1 MKKYIARRLAIAII
15 VMLGASLLSF
25 LLLYLA
31 PGNPAHAI
39 LTAQLGH
46 DPSLEEVTFFMTQ
59 HDLNNPFLV
68 QCSQWLYMITHVNL
82 GTSFRTGEPVL
93 TEFLDRFPAT
103 FELAMASMSIAVLI
117 AIPVGVLSALK
128 QNSMLDHSSRLVA
141 LWGVSMPNFWLGL
154 LLILFF
160 SLNLGWFPCFGYGSL
175 SHLVLPAITLGT
187 GLAAPLM
194 RFIRASMLEV
204 LRQDYIRTARS
215 HGLSEGLILWKHSF
229 KNALIPVITYMGMQ
243 VGHLLGGAV
252 IIETIFAWPGI
263 GKFLVDAI
271 YARDYPVIQ
280 GFVLII
286 ALFFI
291 LTNLAVDILYTYL
304 DPRIRYDVEKGTN

>member
-1 MKKYIARRLAIAII
+1 MKKFIARRLAIAVI

-46 DPSLEEVTFFMTQ
+46 DPSLEEVAFFMTK

-82 GTSFRTGEPVL
+82 GMSFRTGEPVL
-93 TEFLDRFPAT
+93 VEFIDRFPAT
-103 FELAMASMSIAVLI
+103 LELASASMLIAVLI
-117 AIPVGVLSALK
+117 AIPVGILSALK

-141 LWGVSMPNFWLGL
+141 LLGVSMPNFWLGL

-160 SLNLGWFPCFGYGSL
+160 SLKLGWFPCFGYGTI

-194 RFIRASMLEV
+194 RLMRASMLEV

-215 HGLSEGLILWKHSF
+215 KGLSERLVMWKHGF
-229 KNALIPVITYMGMQ
+229 KNALIPVITHMGMQ
-243 VGHLLGGAV
+243 IGHLLAGTV
-252 IIETIFAWPGI
+252 IVETIFSWPGV

-286 ALFFI
+286 ALFFV
-291 LTNLAVDILYTYL
+291 LSNLVVDILYTYL
-304 DPRIRYDVEKGTN
+304 DPRIRYDVENGK

>member
-1 MKKYIARRLAIAII
+1 MIKYTAKRLAIAVI

-25 LLLYLA
+25 FLLYLA

-46 DPSLEEVTFFMTQ
+46 DPSLEEVAFFMVK

-68 QCSQWLYMITHVNL
+68 QCSQWLYMITHLNL

-93 TEFLDRFPAT
+93 VEFIDRFPAT
-103 FELAMASMSIAVLI
+103 FELAFTSMLIAILI
-117 AIPVGVLSALK
+117 AIPVGIVSALK
-128 QNSMLDHSSRLVA
+128 QNSLLDHSSRFVA
-141 LWGVSMPNFWLGL
+141 LLGVSMPNFWLGL
-154 LLILFF
+154 LLILIF
-160 SLNLGWFPCFGYGSL
+160 SLKLGWFPCFGYGTTA
-175 SHLVLPAITLGT
+175 HLVLPAITLGT

-194 RFIRASMLEV
+194 RLMRASMLEV

-215 HGLSEGLILWKHSF
+215 KGLSERLVMWKHGF
-229 KNALIPVITYMGMQ
+229 KNALIPVITHMGIQ
-243 VGHLLGGAV
+243 IGHLLAGTV
-252 IIETIFAWPGI
+252 IVEIIFAWPGV

-286 ALFFI
+286 ALFFV
-291 LTNLAVDILYTYL
+291 LSNLAVDILYTYI
-304 DPRIRYDVEKGTN
+304 DPRIRYDADKGM

>member
-1 MKKYIARRLAIAII
+1 MKKFIVKRLAIAVI

-25 LLLYLA
+25 LLLYFA

-46 DPSLEEVTFFMTQ
+46 DPSLEEVAFFMMKN
-59 HDLNNPFLV
+59 DLNNPFLV
-68 QCSQWLYMITHVNL
+68 QCSQWLYMIIHVNL

-93 TEFLDRFPAT
+93 MEFIDRFPAT
-103 FELAMASMSIAVLI
+103 LELASASMLIAILI
-117 AIPVGVLSALK
+117 AIPVGILSALK
-128 QNSMLDHSSRLVA
+128 QNSMLDHTSRLVA
-141 LWGVSMPNFWLGL
+141 LLGVSMPNFWLGL

-160 SLNLGWFPCFGYGSL
+160 SLKLGWFPCFGYGTI

-187 GLAAPLM
+187 GLAAPMMRLM
-194 RFIRASMLEV
+194 RASMLEV

-215 HGLSEGLILWKHSF
+215 KGLSERLVMWKHGF
-229 KNALIPVITYMGMQ
+229 KNALIPVITYMGIQ
-243 VGHLLGGAV
+243 IGHLLAGAV
-252 IIETIFAWPGI
+252 IVETIFAWPGV

-286 ALFFI
+286 ALFFV
-291 LTNLAVDILYTYL
+291 LSNLAVDILYMYL
-304 DPRIRYDVEKGTN
+304 DPRIRYDANKGM

>member
-1 MKKYIARRLAIAII
+1 MKKYIAKRLAIAVI

-25 LLLYLA
+25 LLLYFA

-46 DPSLEEVTFFMTQ
+46 DPSLEEVAFFMMK

-68 QCSQWLYMITHVNL
+68 QCSQWLYMITHLNL

-93 TEFLDRFPAT
+93 MEFLDRFPAT
-103 FELAMASMSIAVLI
+103 FELAFTSMLIALLI
-117 AIPVGVLSALK
+117 AIPVGILSALK
-128 QNSMLDHSSRLVA
+128 QNSILDHSSRLVA
-141 LWGVSMPNFWLGL
+141 LCGVSMPNFWLGL
-154 LLILFF
+154 VLIMFF
-160 SLNLGWFPCFGYGSL
+160 SLKLGWFPCFGYGTA

-194 RFIRASMLEV
+194 RLMRASMLEV

-215 HGLSEGLILWKHSF
+215 KGLSEHLVMWKHGL
-229 KNALIPVITYMGMQ
+229 KNALIPVITHMGMQ
-243 VGHLLGGAV
+243 TGHLLGGAV
-252 IIETIFAWPGI
+252 IVETIFAWPGV
-263 GKFLVDAI
+263 GKFLVDGI

-280 GFVLII
+280 GFVLVI
-286 ALFFI
+286 ALFFV
-291 LTNLAVDILYTYL
+291 LSNLAVDILYTYL
-304 DPRIRYDVEKGTN
+304 DPRIRYDVENKK

>member
-1 MKKYIARRLAIAII
+1 MRKFIAKRLVIAVI

-25 LLLYLA
+25 CLLYLA

-39 LTAQLGH
+39 LTTQLGN
-46 DPSLEEVTFFMTQ
+46 DPSLEEVAFFMMK

-68 QCSQWLYMITHVNL
+68 QCSQWLYMITHFNL

-93 TEFLDRFPAT
+93 IEFIDRFPAT
-103 FELAMASMSIAVLI
+103 FELALTSMLIAVLI
-117 AIPVGVLSALK
+117 AIPVGIVSAIK
-128 QNSMLDHSSRLVA
+128 QNTMLDHSSRLVA
-141 LWGVSMPNFWLGL
+141 LFGVSMPNFWLGL

-160 SLNLGWFPCFGYGSL
+160 SLKLGWFPCFGYGTI

-194 RFIRASMLEV
+194 RLMRASMLEV

-215 HGLSEGLILWKHSF
+215 KGLSEHLVMWKHGL
-229 KNALIPVITYMGMQ
+229 KNALIPVITHMGMQ
-243 VGHLLGGAV
+243 TGHLLGGAV
-252 IIETIFAWPGI
+252 IVETIFAWPGI

-280 GFVLII
+280 GFVLVI
-286 ALFFI
+286 ALFFV
-291 LTNLAVDILYTYL
+291 LSNLAVDILYTYL
-304 DPRIRYDVEKGTN
+304 DPRIRYDVENEK

>member
-1 MKKYIARRLAIAII
+1 
-15 VMLGASLLSF
+15 
-25 LLLYLA
+25 
-31 PGNPAHAI
+31 
-39 LTAQLGH
+39 
-46 DPSLEEVTFFMTQ
+46 
-59 HDLNNPFLV
+59 
-68 QCSQWLYMITHVNL
+68 
-82 GTSFRTGEPVL
+82 
-93 TEFLDRFPAT
+93 
-103 FELAMASMSIAVLI
+103 MSIAVLI

-128 QNSMLDHSSRLVA
+128 QNSMLDHISRLVA

-160 SLNLGWFPCFGYGSL
+160 SLKLDWFPCFGYGSL

-194 RFIRASMLEV
+194 RFMRASMLEV

-215 HGLSEGLILWKHSF
+215 HGLSEGLILWKHGF
-229 KNALIPVITYMGMQ
+229 KNALIPVITHMGMQ

-291 LTNLAVDILYTYL
+291 LSNLAVDILYTYL

>member
-1 MKKYIARRLAIAII
+1 MKKFIVKRLAIAVI

-25 LLLYLA
+25 LLLYFA

-46 DPSLEEVTFFMTQ
+46 DPSLEEVAFFMMKN
-59 HDLNNPFLV
+59 DLNNPFLV
-68 QCSQWLYMITHVNL
+68 QCSQWLYMIIHVNL

-93 TEFLDRFPAT
+93 MEFIDRFPAT
-103 FELAMASMSIAVLI
+103 LELASASMLIAILI
-117 AIPVGVLSALK
+117 AIPVGILSALK
-128 QNSMLDHSSRLVA
+128 QNSMLDHTSRLVA
-141 LWGVSMPNFWLGL
+141 LLGVSMPNFWLGL

-160 SLNLGWFPCFGYGSL
+160 SLKLGWFPCFGYGTI

-187 GLAAPLM
+187 GLAAPMMRLM
-194 RFIRASMLEV
+194 RASMLEV

-215 HGLSEGLILWKHSF
+215 KGLSERLVMWKHGF
-229 KNALIPVITYMGMQ
+229 KNALIPVITYMGIQ
-243 VGHLLGGAV
+243 IGHLLAGAV
-252 IIETIFAWPGI
+252 IVETIFAWPGV

-286 ALFFI
+286 ALFFV
-291 LTNLAVDILYTYL
+291 LSNLAVD
-304 DPRIRYDVEKGTN
+304 